1 MPLSALHQVDVLDRD
16 RAAIAVVGDQNCKA
30 NGGFG
35 GRHGQHQQREHLAH
49 QVAEKGREGDQ
60 IDVDREQD
68 QLDRHQNDDDVLP
81 VEEDPENA
89 DREQD
94 GGHREVMAEADG
106 HIVPLRVPYRP
117 WPGRTLTISIAV
129 ALVRATCSEM
139 FWRLTLGLWRSVNTM
154 APIIATSSTTPAA
167 WKK

>member
-16 RAAIAVVGDQNCKA
+16 RAAIAVVGDQNSEA
-30 NGGFG
+30 DGGLG
-35 GRHGQHQQREHLAH
+35 GRHGQHQ
-49 QVAEKGREGDQ
+49 
-60 IDVDREQD
+60 QD

-81 VEEDPENA
+81 VDEDPEDT

-94 GGHREVMAEADG
+94 GSHREVMAEADG
-106 HIVPLRVPYRP
+106 HIVPLRASYRP
-117 WPGRTLTISIAV
+117 WPGRTLTMSIAV
-129 ALVRATCSEM
+129 ALVRATCSAM
-139 FWRLTLGLWRSVNTM
+139 SCRLTVGLWRSVNTM

>member
-16 RAAIAVVGDQNCKA
+16 RAAIAVVGDQNSEA
-30 NGGFG
+30 DGGLG

-49 QVAEKGREGDQ
+49 QVTEKGRESDEN
-60 IDVDREQD
+60 DV
-68 QLDRHQNDDDVLP
+68 DVLP
-81 VEEDPENA
+81 VDEDPEDT

-94 GGHREVMAEADG
+94 GSHREVMAEADG
-106 HIVPLRVPYRP
+106 HIVPLRASYRP
-117 WPGRTLTISIAV
+117 WPGRTLTMSIAV
-129 ALVRATCSEM
+129 ALVRATCSAM
-139 FWRLTLGLWRSVNTM
+139 FCRLTLGLWRSVNTI